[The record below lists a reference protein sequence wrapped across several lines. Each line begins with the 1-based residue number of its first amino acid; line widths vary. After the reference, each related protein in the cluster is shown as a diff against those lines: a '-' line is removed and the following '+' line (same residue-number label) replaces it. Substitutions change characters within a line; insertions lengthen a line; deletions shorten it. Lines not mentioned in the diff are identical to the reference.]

1 MPLNPKFAI
10 TAKIT
15 KSLSEIERVRG
26 FLDAIKIKEEWLSA
40 LQKETL
46 ILESY

>member
-40 LQKETL
+40 LHPL
-46 ILESY
+46 ILKVQR